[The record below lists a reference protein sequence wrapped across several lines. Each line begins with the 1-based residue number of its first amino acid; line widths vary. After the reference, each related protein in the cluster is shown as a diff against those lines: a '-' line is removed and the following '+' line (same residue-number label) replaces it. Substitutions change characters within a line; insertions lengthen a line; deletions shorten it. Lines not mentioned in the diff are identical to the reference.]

1 MCRLA
6 HGLASANTPAR
17 SVRTGETP
25 ALLPV
30 PRISGKRPVRRR
42 VDKTFRPRGTH
53 TLGKQKSRPQSRP
66 FHRIS
71 LKEKTDDH
79 RSTDGRQTLRDRA
92 RKNIQEGAV
101 TEGYSADRQTVL
113 RLLNEALAT
122 ELVCFLR
129 YKRHYFMATGLKASI
144 AAAEFLEHANQE
156 MQHADQLAER
166 IMQLGGEP
174 DFNPRGLEE
183 RSHAE
188 YVEGKTLKDMVTEN
202 LIAERIA
209 IDSYREIITYLGNDD
224 PTTRRIFEE
233 ILAQEEEH
241 ADDMADI
248 LDDLA

>member
-1 MCRLA
+1 MTTVQL
-6 HGLASANTPAR
+6 
-17 SVRTGETP
+17 
-25 ALLPV
+25 
-30 PRISGKRPVRRR
+30 
-42 VDKTFRPRGTH
+42 
-53 TLGKQKSRPQSRP
+53 
-66 FHRIS
+66 
-71 LKEKTDDH
+71 TDV
-79 RSTDGRQTLRDRA
+79 QTLRDRA

-224 PTTRRIFEE
+224 PTSRRIFRKSWPRKKNMRTTWPTSSTTSPDSRARPVREPAPAAPAFLFTLF
-233 ILAQEEEH
+233 I
-241 ADDMADI
+241 
-248 LDDLA
+248 